1 MSFQLPNNISYAV
14 ASAYAAAI
22 NVSAA
27 TNASEC
33 VLTTATNTYA
43 VGDYVEFTSGW
54 SKATGRVFRVKTA
67 AATSVTLEAFDTT
80 DTVQFPAGAGIG
92 SLRKISTWTPIVQ
105 VLGCD
110 VSGGDAKYASV
121 QLMDSDTEISLPD
134 GFAATTLNM
143 SIVDD
148 MAQPHNAVLR
158 TASNSMKVAA
168 LKCVLPSSGNILLYS
183 GYVSFNENPTQTK
196 GQPMAVKAGFALTGK
211 VVRYAS

>member
-1 MSFQLPNNISYAV
+1 MSFQLPNNIAYAV
-14 ASAYAAAI
+14 ASAYAASI

-27 TNASEC
+27 TNATEC

-43 VGDYVEFTSGW
+43 VGDFLEFTSGW
-54 SKATGRVFRVKTA
+54 SKATGRVFRAKAVTT
-67 AATSVTLEAFDTT
+67 TSVTLEGFDTT
-80 DTVQFPAGAGIG
+80 DTVQFPAGAGSG

-110 VSGGDAKYASV
+110 PSGGDAKYASV

-134 GFAATTLNM
+134 GFSATTLNM
-143 SIVDD
+143 SIADD
-148 MAQPHNAVLR
+148 LSQPHNAVLR

-168 LKCVLPSSGNILLYS
+168 LKCVLQNGNILLYS

-196 GQPMAVKAGFALTGK
+196 SQAMAVKAGFALTGK

>member
-1 MSFQLPNNISYAV
+1 MAFSLPNNISYAI

-22 NVSAA
+22 VVSAA
-27 TNASEC
+27 TNASEV

-43 VGDYVEFTSGW
+43 NGDFVEFTSGW
-54 SKATGRVFRVKTA
+54 SKASGRIFRVKAA
-67 AATSVTLEAFDTT
+67 AATSVTLEGFDTT
-80 DTVQFPAGAGIG
+80 DTVQFPAGAGAG

-121 QLMDSDTEISLPD
+121 NLMDSDTEISLPD
-134 GFAATTLNM
+134 GFSATTLNL

-148 MAQPHNAVLR
+148 LAQPHNAVLR
-158 TASNSMKVAA
+158 TASNSAKVAA
-168 LKCVLPSSGNILLYS
+168 LKCVLQNGAILLYS
-183 GYVSFNENPTQTK
+183 GYISFNENPSQTK
-196 GQPMAVKAGFALTGK
+196 GQAMAVKAGVALTGK

>member
-1 MSFQLPNNISYAV
+1 MFQLPNNISYAV
-14 ASAYAAAI
+14 ASAYAASI

-27 TNASEC
+27 TNATEC
-33 VLTTATNTYA
+33 VLTTATNTFA
-43 VGDYVEFTSGW
+43 VGDFLEFTSGW
-54 SKATGRVFRVKTA
+54 SKATGRVFRAKA
-67 AATSVTLEAFDTT
+67 PASTSVTLEGFDTS
-80 DTVQFPAGAGIG
+80 DTVQFPSGAGIG
-92 SLRKISTWTPIVQ
+92 SVRKITTWQSIVQ
-105 VLGCD
+105 VLSCD

-134 GFAATTLNM
+134 GFSATTLNM

-148 MAQPHNAVLR
+148 QAQPHNAVLR
-158 TASNSMKVAA
+158 AASNSMKVIA
-168 LKCVLPSSGNILLYS
+168 LKCVLPATGNILLYS